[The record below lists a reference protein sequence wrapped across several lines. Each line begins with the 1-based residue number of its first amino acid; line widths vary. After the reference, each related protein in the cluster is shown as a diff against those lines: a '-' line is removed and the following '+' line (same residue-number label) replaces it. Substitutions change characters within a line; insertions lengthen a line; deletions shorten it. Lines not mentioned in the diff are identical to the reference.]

1 MIKKI
6 GRRVL
11 IEILIGIVLY
21 IIITKT
27 SILLGAQERINN
39 HLRHLGIWILT
50 LPIIITLRDNE
61 GTKKWITII
70 VRSISIYAIGDIIL
84 REYAWF
90 SLGQYILLYGWWI
103 SILGSMYIRHR
114 IRFVLTFCISIIL
127 LGVLMTKI
135 LPWYTSIRET
145 MGEENINNEQIDNQN
160 HTQNWTIFL
169 LNPTVNHIM
178 GGYIHL
184 LNKINPTTY
193 QQVLENYQNIQPKIT
208 PTTTNSG
215 DTPNIFQTLREQT
228 KKWFQATS
236 WYQDKEKIQNQ

>member
-84 REYAWF
+84 REYA
-90 SLGQYILLYGWWI
+90 
-103 SILGSMYIRHR
+103 
-114 IRFVLTFCISIIL
+114 
-127 LGVLMTKI
+127 
-135 LPWYTSIRET
+135 
-145 MGEENINNEQIDNQN
+145 
-160 HTQNWTIFL
+160 
-169 LNPTVNHIM
+169 
-178 GGYIHL
+178 
-184 LNKINPTTY
+184 
-193 QQVLENYQNIQPKIT
+193 
-208 PTTTNSG
+208 
-215 DTPNIFQTLREQT
+215 
-228 KKWFQATS
+228 
-236 WYQDKEKIQNQ
+236 